1 MSGAAGLSAAK
12 RRRGTQPSTFSHGVV
27 EEQIDVNE
35 TARLP
40 VHPLQQLQ
48 IHEHKLNGLLSHIQ
62 ALGAAFVEHRTEV
75 SLAIPQLQEAVDELL
90 RGAQMPLLSDNEVM
104 EQDEDEADNIVDEDN
119 QDDHTQR
126 LMMSMTKDLSDRLTE
141 EAEAKSRLEVKLEQV
156 ARAHADTQARLSGT
170 EAEIKQL
177 KQQLAE
183 SRKKTRKDKVGQ
195 NDPTFPNKS
204 DADIVK
210 EALEKASEGNVT
222 LQTIE
227 EEA

>member
-12 RRRGTQPSTFSHGVV
+12 RRRGTQPSTISHGVV

-35 TARLP
+35 SARLP
-40 VHPLQQLQ
+40 VHPLHQLQ

-75 SLAIPQLQEAVDELL
+75 SLAIPQLQEAVEELL
-90 RGAQMPLLSDNEVM
+90 RAAQMPLLSENEVM
-104 EQDEDEADNIVDEDN
+104 EQDEEEADNIVDEDN
-119 QDDHTQR
+119 QDDNTQR

-177 KQQLAE
+177 KLQLAE
-183 SRKKTRKDKVGQ
+183 SRKKSRKDNAVQ
-195 NDPTFPNKS
+195 NEPTFPNKS